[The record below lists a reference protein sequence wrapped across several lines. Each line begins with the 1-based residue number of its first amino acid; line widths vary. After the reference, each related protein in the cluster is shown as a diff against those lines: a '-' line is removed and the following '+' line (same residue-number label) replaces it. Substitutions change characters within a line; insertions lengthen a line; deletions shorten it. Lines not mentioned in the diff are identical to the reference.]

1 MMKKIMNTSIRV
13 TKEEKYMKK
22 QIRRGVFETNSSS
35 VHSLTMCSGEEYEKW
50 KNGEVLYWRERDKF
64 GTKEDIIEEMKTL
77 TWYNGGLIYDDVNW
91 ENEDEVNDIF
101 SDEGVN
107 TCEEYFEN
115 EWFETFRDSY
125 TTPNGEKVIAF
136 GYYGHD

>member
-1 MMKKIMNTSIRV
+1 
-13 TKEEKYMKK
+13 MKK

-136 GYYGHD
+136 GYYVHD